1 MVCEMVEFE
10 FNYLNEFYD
19 IIINS
24 YLEKS
29 RQALL
34 VLGECNWNL
43 TI

>member
-1 MVCEMVEFE
+1 MVEFE

-24 YLEKS
+24 YLETS

-34 VLGECNWNL
+34 VSED
-43 TI
+43 

>member
-1 MVCEMVEFE
+1 MVEFE

-24 YLEKS
+24 YLETS

-34 VLGECNWNL
+34 VLGEYNWNF
-43 TI
+43 II

>member
-1 MVCEMVEFE
+1 MVKFE

-24 YLEKS
+24 YLETS

-34 VLGECNWNL
+34 VSEEYNWNF
-43 TI
+43 II